1 MWFSFLI
8 CSVQW
13 ACWLCWTKRASSLE
27 PTTSLLLV
35 KMKYKCN
42 DDRLCYVL
50 LSTFIVSVKFHG
62 NFQTLRYYNKP
73 KDGGPTFTIL
83 HYAGPVSCL
92 IHIIALTSR
101 NPLLF
106 TTPQSSIIVVA
117 FPLLYITGDLRDSGV
132 SGEEQGHPQ
141 AGRVSVTENLREPHS
156 PGPVPD
162 SVVSHRRSVSGVH
175 RQQGAT
181 ECHSTLQ
188 SQGTSNGRYII
199 HHCKYRI
206 ILLLYPKC

>member
-1 MWFSFLI
+1 MLRTTIHVYCFSQISRKLSNFAVLQQTQRWRTHFHH
-8 CSVQW
+8 S
-13 ACWLCWTKRASSLE
+13 ALCW
-27 PTTSLLLV
+27 
-35 KMKYKCN
+35 
-42 DDRLCYVL
+42 
-50 LSTFIVSVKFHG
+50 
-62 NFQTLRYYNKP
+62 
-73 KDGGPTFTIL
+73 
-83 HYAGPVSCL
+83 SCEL
-92 IHIIALTSR
+92 PNTHSPALTSR

-117 FPLLYITGDLRDSGV
+117 FPLLYTTGDLRDSGV

-162 SVVSHRRSVSGVH
+162 SVVSHRRSVSGIH

-199 HHCKYRI
+199 HHCKYHI
-206 ILLLYPKC
+206 ILLQYPKC